1 MDAKVVLSEMSA
13 KRHVTYVVS
22 LMKIIQITRFEKNT
36 QLFHY
41 FTHFAENDPK
51 PKPQCETKNCCKTGE
66 YEFDEYNQCERVC
79 CDEEN
84 TLGPEEHCNKLDD
97 HEFHCSMMNR
107 ITGQWTPTTLTQS
120 LDDVIRCECE
130 WTGVLVDPQYDEQPH
145 VSMYRISYDIDMTQP
160 TKHLSLN

>member
-1 MDAKVVLSEMSA
+1 MFALDCPKWKEQHGCEGGPVRNVCKKTCDLCGKPHKDNLFYQILKKIHEYSILSPILQRM
-13 KRHVTYVVS
+13 
-22 LMKIIQITRFEKNT
+22 II
-36 QLFHY
+36 
-41 FTHFAENDPK
+41 NDK
-51 PKPQCETKNCCKTGE
+51 PKPQCETPNCCKTGE
-66 YEFDEYNQCERVC
+66 YFDEYDDEYHCERVC

-130 WTGVLVDPQYDEQPH
+130 WTGVLVDPQYD
-145 VSMYRISYDIDMTQP
+145 
-160 TKHLSLN
+160 K

>member
-1 MDAKVVLSEMSA
+1 MLS
-13 KRHVTYVVS
+13 KGC
-22 LMKIIQITRFEKNT
+22 QKNP
-36 QLFHY
+36 H
-41 FTHFAENDPK
+41 HFPDSQMFPYGLPWRKASDN
-51 PKPQCETKNCCKTGE
+51 CKNCDKSLKLNFE
-66 YEFDEYNQCERVC
+66 CERVC

-130 WTGVLVDPQYDEQPH
+130 WTGVLVDPQYDE
-145 VSMYRISYDIDMTQP
+145 
-160 TKHLSLN
+160 